1 MEHFCGWTLID
12 DDKLRPK
19 EIFTPAGF
27 PHNSSSRCTLPKKEK
42 KKFFFINL
50 ILFLIQTYLH
60 ACEHSIEFQDEIPV
74 YQQWR
79 KPSNRKN

>member
-19 EIFTPAGF
+19 EIFPPAGF
-27 PHNSSSRCTLPKKEK
+27 PHNSLLEMYTSKKREK
-42 KKFFFINL
+42 KIFFINL
-50 ILFLIQTYLH
+50 ILFLIPTYLH
-60 ACEHSIEFQDEIPV
+60 ACEHSIEFQDEILV